1 MTERANQVRTRRPTI
16 VVADVGS
23 NKNRYSCEQSQT
35 ELIPSISG
43 KSLGI
48 STVPSMSL
56 TIATPAVMTTKTTAR
71 ATDSADV
78 YLNESVTKDVSF
90 TKVVPCAHKGKK

>member
-1 MTERANQVRTRRPTI
+1 MELVP
-16 VVADVGS
+16 S
-23 NKNRYSCEQSQT
+23 NW
-35 ELIPSISG
+35 G

-56 TIATPAVMTTKTTAR
+56 TIAIPAVMTTKTTAR

-78 YLNESVTKDVSF
+78 YLNESINQRCFISMS
-90 TKVVPCAHKGKK
+90 

>member
-1 MTERANQVRTRRPTI
+1 VTRTGTA
-16 VVADVGS
+16 VNS
-23 NKNRYSCEQSQT
+23 FQT
-35 ELIPSISG
+35 ELTPSISG

-48 STVPSMSL
+48 STVPWMSL

-78 YLNESVTKDVSF
+78 YLNESVTKEVTVSKGTLLSF
-90 TKVVPCAHKGKK
+90 IQKKVKGAQK